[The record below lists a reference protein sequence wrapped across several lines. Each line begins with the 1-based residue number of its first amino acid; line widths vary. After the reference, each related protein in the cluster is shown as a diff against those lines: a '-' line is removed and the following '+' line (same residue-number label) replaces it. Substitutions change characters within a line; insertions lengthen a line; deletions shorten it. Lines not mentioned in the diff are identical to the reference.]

1 MRSRMNALWRRRVGF
16 ALSLI
21 VAVSFMAFS
30 CASSSPGS
38 YKLGF
43 QGTSPRFNTST
54 WTIEHNLFNGKS
66 QRADKE
72 AWEEDWPG

>member
-16 ALSLI
+16 ALLLI
-21 VAVSFMAFS
+21 VAVSFMAFG
-30 CASSSPGS
+30 CASSSPG
-38 YKLGF
+38 YKLGL
-43 QGTSPRFNTST
+43 QGASPKFNTSN
-54 WTIEHNLFNGKS
+54 WTIEHNMFNSTS